1 MMTAACVRRSR
12 ILSRQLACAPKPMQ
26 LGKSSSVS
34 SYYCH
39 GSSRRGPPTSVQPC
53 IPCAQRNCSGVYIAG
68 SGFQAWAISVN
79 LFYSPVIHIQAELGH
94 SVITRGPYRIL
105 RHPAYFAN
113 IVAIP
118 ASALAIGSWMGLIPA
133 TLFCAITIWR
143 ARREDA
149 FLQQRVH
156 AFSSRENRSRSG
168 RGLVA
173 VAAVTCVEPS
183 TCRPWSLCVAIVIC
197 DASIKTY

>member
-1 MMTAACVRRSR
+1 MAALDVGRLH
-12 ILSRQLACAPKPMQ
+12 LSNHVSLA
-26 LGKSSSVS
+26 LSVIA
-34 SYYCH
+34 
-39 GSSRRGPPTSVQPC
+39 RV
-53 IPCAQRNCSGVYIAG
+53 IYIAG

-118 ASALAIGSWMGLIPA
+118 ASALALGSWMALIPA
-133 TLFCAITIWR
+133 ALFCAITIWR

-149 FLQQRVH
+149 FLKQNLPGYKDYMESVPGGVVPRLL
-156 AFSSRENRSRSG
+156 FK
-168 RGLVA
+168 L
-173 VAAVTCVEPS
+173 
-183 TCRPWSLCVAIVIC
+183 
-197 DASIKTY
+197 